1 MDFFGIR
8 PIEGK
13 LAFSKC
19 SGLEG
24 RENFRSE
31 SGGGH
36 VKESRWVKSYF
47 YLVFA
52 ITGILNPN

>member
-1 MDFFGIR
+1 MYFLGIR

-13 LAFSKC
+13 KC

-31 SGGGH
+31 FGGGH
-36 VKESRWVKSYF
+36 VKKSRWVRSYF

-52 ITGILNPN
+52 VTGILNTN